1 MARPK
6 ALLLTAGGHIRIANN
21 RQLLEATLARQAGL
35 DLVTCDDDAD
45 LTAQRLRAY
54 DLIVSFSGGPR
65 AEPSDEQVGALVET
79 VAGGTP
85 FIGLHAASVAFRHQL
100 PEGDPIRS
108 RWPAPRPARAGRL
121 SDAQCEYVAMLGSA
135 FTHVIPP
142 HRFTV
147 RILDRDHPI
156 TGDVDDFEVENELYE
171 LAGGLTKVHLLA
183 EAEGQP
189 LLYVH
194 HWGRGRVHYNALG
207 HDGRVLAHPSYRRL
221 VVQAVA
227 WALRPA

>member
-6 ALLLTAGGHIRIANN
+6 ALLLTSGGHIRIANN
-21 RQLLEATLARQAGL
+21 RQLLEDTLARQAGL
-35 DLVTCDDDAD
+35 DLVACDDYAD

-54 DLIVSFSGGPR
+54 DLILSFSGGPR
-65 AEPSDEQVGALVET
+65 AEPSDAQVGALVHA
-79 VAGGTP
+79 VAEGTP

-100 PEGDPIRS
+100 PEGDSIRS
-108 RWPAPRPARAGRL
+108 RWPAPADARDGL
-121 SDAQCEYVAMLGSA
+121 SGAQRQYLAMLGSA

-156 TGDVDDFEVENELYE
+156 TRDVDDFDVENELYE
-171 LAGGLTKVHLLA
+171 LAGDLTKVHFLA
-183 EAEGQP
+183 ETEGQP

-194 HWGRGRVHYNALG
+194 RWGRGRVHYNALG